1 MKAAHCNLPL
11 MIVYNNT
18 VNKMKK
24 HLILYDIDG
33 TLVSTG
39 GAGTRSMNYAFQ
51 TLFGVEDAF
60 RHIPMAG
67 KTDFQ
72 IMREGLKAHGFP
84 YMDGNVQKMMNGYIE
99 FLQKEISNP
108 NKHLMPGTLESL
120 DLFKEMGMSIGLLTG
135 NLEQGAAIKLGA
147 FGINDYFLAGAF
159 GSDDEDRDKLLPVAI
174 KKFAGKGYVFNAA
187 DCIVIGDTP
196 RDVQCAKIHGARCIA
211 VATGPYSKT
220 ELLKTD
226 ADIVLDSLEQ
236 TAQYMN
242 FITDHN

>member
-1 MKAAHCNLPL
+1 
-11 MIVYNNT
+11 
-18 VNKMKK
+18 MKK
-24 HLILYDIDG
+24 LLILYDIDG

-39 GAGTRSMNYAFQ
+39 GAGTRSMNYAFHK
-51 TLFGVEDAF
+51 LFGIEDAF

-72 IMREGLKAHGFP
+72 IMREGLKAHGLP
-84 YMDGNVQKMMNGYIE
+84 YRDGNVKKMINGYIE
-99 FLQKEISNP
+99 FLQTEINNP
-108 NKHLMPGTLESL
+108 QKHLMPGIIESL
-120 DLFKEMGMSIGLLTG
+120 ELFQEMGMPLGLLTG

-174 KKFAGKGYVFNAA
+174 KKFAGKGYIFDAA

-196 RDVQCAKIHGARCIA
+196 RDVQCAKVHGARCIA
-211 VATGPYSKT
+211 VATGPYSKA
-220 ELLKTD
+220 ELLTTD

-236 TAQYMN
+236 TGLYMN
-242 FITDHN
+242 FITAGN